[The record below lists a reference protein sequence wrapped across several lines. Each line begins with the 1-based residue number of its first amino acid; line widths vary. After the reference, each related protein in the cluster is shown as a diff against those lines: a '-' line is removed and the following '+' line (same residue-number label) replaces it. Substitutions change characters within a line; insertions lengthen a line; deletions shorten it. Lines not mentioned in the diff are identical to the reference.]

1 MPSAYPDLNL
11 PKDTATMM
19 LAHPQRC
26 SVCLSE
32 QDFSTWVHFLGP
44 VTWKAVEQAFH
55 AQEGLTGDMLAEL
68 LKNPLHWRLGALTDA
83 LAGAPGSTEMGSAF
97 AVMLFAR
104 NTVSPQP
111 QFLID
116 DTLLEM
122 LEHTDI
128 SDDIPVSVLTLPYP
142 RFFIEF
148 GRNRKC
154 SLRVPNPS
162 SGLHILEGAYIETGN
177 SLERGPG
184 LFAMLTGS
192 PLGHNDAMDDATNS
206 LFVSTANPEQPLR
219 EALAQARR
227 TSAELTAEVG
237 LLPANPEY
245 FESEFEALKL
255 LAKVLMY
262 LNLPEARRTLHKD
275 LSLAKASAQAKK
287 NPSKREKALRELKR
301 LTDYVLVSA
310 PPLVTEPGVSG
321 SGAGVKPHW
330 RRGHYRMQAHGPHHS
345 LRKLIFLQPVLVG
358 TLEASRVAAPNY
370 VVKP

>member
-1 MPSAYPDLNL
+1 MTTAHPLLRL
-11 PKDTATMM
+11 PQDTATLM

-26 SVCLSE
+26 AVCLTD
-32 QDFSTWVHFLGP
+32 QDFHSWADFLGP
-44 VTWKAVEQAFH
+44 VTWKAVETAF
-55 AQEGLTGDMLAEL
+55 QSQTGLTGDILAEL
-68 LKNPLHWRLGALTDA
+68 IKDPKHWRLGQLTDA
-83 LAGAPGSTEMGSAF
+83 LADAPGSTEMGSAF

-116 DTLLEM
+116 DALLEM

-142 RFFIEF
+142 RCFIEF

-162 SGLHILEGAYIETGN
+162 SGLHILEGAYIETGA
-177 SLERGPG
+177 SQERGPG
-184 LFAMLTGS
+184 LFVMVTGS

-206 LFVSTANPEQPLR
+206 LFISTANPDQPLR
-219 EALAQARR
+219 EALAQARK
-227 TSAELTAEVG
+227 TSAERTVEVG
-237 LLPANPEY
+237 LQPANPEY

-255 LAKVLMY
+255 LAKVLLY
-262 LNLPEARRTLHKD
+262 LNLPDARRTLHKD
-275 LSLAKASAQAKK
+275 LTQAQAQALAKK
-287 NPSKREKALRELKR
+287 NPSKRERAMRELKR
-301 LTDYVLVSA
+301 LADYVLVSA
-310 PPLVTEPGVSG
+310 PPMVTEPGTAEA
-321 SGAGVKPHW
+321 GAGVKPHW

-358 TLEASRVAAPNY
+358 ALEARQVSAPSY